1 MLLPEDIDPA
11 TLHHKDSYD
20 IKENLLGIINIV
32 KYKAKY
38 KSEYIT
44 INIDF
49 DNHGNESFR
58 IRSYPVEDF
67 ESGYIQCPQDADES
81 FKKQNNGF
89 MREIPS
95 VLVKPDAEVQVAK
108 PSLCE
113 GCQHRLH
120 RAMVGDCHGLQ
131 FKSLES
137 VYERA

>member
-1 MLLPEDIDPA
+1 MTSPDEIDPI
-11 TLHHKDSYD
+11 TLLHKDSYD
-20 IKENLLGIINIV
+20 IKDNLMGLIDIA

-44 INIDF
+44 INIDY

-58 IRSYPVEDF
+58 VRSYPIKDF
-67 ESGYIQCPQDADES
+67 ESGHIQCPQDADEA
-81 FKKQNNGF
+81 FRKQYKEQ
-89 MREIPS
+89 REIPS
-95 VLVKPDAEVQVAK
+95 VLVTPSAEVQIAK

-131 FKSLES
+131 FRKLES
-137 VYERA
+137 VYGT